1 MYKEVVGFIKDTFN
15 VADDFIPLHEP
26 RFIGNER
33 EYVMDC
39 IDSTFVS
46 SVGKYVNLFEDKV
59 KEFTGS
65 KYAIATTNGSAAL
78 HLSLILAGV
87 KRDELVITQ
96 PLTFIATCNAIS
108 YIGAEPLFIDVDL
121 NTKGLSPAKLEDFL
135 KNNTNQDS
143 KGNLYHSASGKRIS
157 ACVPMHTF
165 GHPAEIEELV
175 KICDIFNIP
184 LIEDAAES
192 IGSISNGVQTGRFG
206 LMGTFSFNGNKTI
219 TCGGGGM
226 IITDNDEIGLMAKHL
241 STQSKIPHP
250 WNFEHDN
257 IGYNYR
263 LPNLNAAM
271 ACAQVEQLDFFIENK
286 RELAGLYSDFFKNTS
301 IDFVS
306 EPVKCSSNYWLNA
319 VLLKDL
325 EERNA
330 FLEYTNKNNVMT
342 RPVWTLMTKLD
353 MFKDSVRGN
362 IDNAEW
368 LEDRLVNIPSSVRI
382 DSI

>member
-1 MYKEVVGFIKDTFN
+1 MYKEVVDFIKATFN
-15 VADDFIPLHEP
+15 VADQFIPLHEP
-26 RFIGNER
+26 RFVGNEKK
-33 EYVMDC
+33 YVMDC
-39 IDSTFVS
+39 IDSTYVS
-46 SVGKYVNLFEDKV
+46 SVGKYVNLFEDKI
-59 KEFTGS
+59 KDFTGA

-78 HLSLILAGV
+78 HLSLVLAGV

-108 YIGAEPLFIDVDL
+108 YIGAQPLFIDVDL
-121 NTKGLSPAKLEDFL
+121 KTKGLSPSKLEDFL
-135 KNNTNQDS
+135 KNNTKKDS
-143 KGNLYHSASGKRIS
+143 TGNLFHSASGKRIA

-165 GHPAEIEELV
+165 GHPVEIEELV
-175 KICDIFNIP
+175 RICAAYNIP

-192 IGSISNGVQTGRFG
+192 IGSLSNGIQTGRFG

-226 IITDNDEIGLMAKHL
+226 IVTDNDEIGLMAKHL

-271 ACAQVEQLDFFIENK
+271 ACAQVEQLDAFIENK
-286 RELAGLYSDFFKNTS
+286 RELATLYSNFFKNTS

-306 EPVKCSSNYWLNA
+306 EPENCASNYWLNA

-325 EERNA
+325 KERDS
-330 FLEYTNKNNVMT
+330 FLEFTNKNNVMT
-342 RPVWTLMTKLD
+342 RPVWTLMTKLE
-353 MFKDSVRGN
+353 MFKDSIKGN
-362 IDNAEW
+362 IENAEW

-382 DSI
+382 

>member
-1 MYKEVVGFIKDTFN
+1 MYKEVVDFIKATFN
-15 VADDFIPLHEP
+15 VADQFIPLHEP
-26 RFIGNER
+26 RFVGNEKK
-33 EYVMDC
+33 YVMDC
-39 IDSTFVS
+39 IDSTYVS
-46 SVGKYVNLFEDKV
+46 SVGKYVNLFEDKI
-59 KEFTGS
+59 KDFTGA

-78 HLSLILAGV
+78 HLSLVLSGV

-108 YIGAEPLFIDVDL
+108 YIGAQPLFIDVDL
-121 NTKGLSPAKLEDFL
+121 KTKGLSPSKLEDFL
-135 KNNTNQDS
+135 KNNTKKDS
-143 KGNLYHSASGKRIS
+143 TGNLFHSASGKRIA

-165 GHPAEIEELV
+165 GHPVEIEELV
-175 KICDIFNIP
+175 RICTEYNIP

-192 IGSISNGVQTGRFG
+192 IGSLSNGIQTGRFG

-226 IITDNDEIGLMAKHL
+226 IVTDNDEIGLMAKHL

-271 ACAQVEQLDFFIENK
+271 ACAQVEQLDAFIENK
-286 RELAGLYSDFFKNTS
+286 RELATLYSNFFKNTS

-306 EPVKCSSNYWLNA
+306 EPENCASNYWLNA

-325 EERNA
+325 KERDS
-330 FLEYTNKNNVMT
+330 FLEFTNKNNVMT
-342 RPVWTLMTKLD
+342 RPVWTLMTKLE
-353 MFKDSVRGN
+353 MFKDSIKGN
-362 IDNAEW
+362 IENAEW

-382 DSI
+382 

>member
-1 MYKEVVGFIKDTFN
+1 MYKEVVDFIKATFN
-15 VADDFIPLHEP
+15 VADQFIPLHEP
-26 RFIGNER
+26 RFVGNEKK
-33 EYVMDC
+33 YVMDC
-39 IDSTFVS
+39 IDSTYVS
-46 SVGKYVNLFEDKV
+46 SVGKYVNLFEEKIKD
-59 KEFTGS
+59 FTGA

-78 HLSLILAGV
+78 HLSLVLAGV

-108 YIGAEPLFIDVDL
+108 YIGAQPLFIDVDL
-121 NTKGLSPAKLEDFL
+121 KTKGLSPSKLEDFL
-135 KNNTNQDS
+135 KNNTKKDS
-143 KGNLYHSASGKRIS
+143 TGNLFHSASGKRIA

-165 GHPAEIEELV
+165 GHPVEIEELV
-175 KICDIFNIP
+175 RICAAYNIP

-192 IGSISNGVQTGRFG
+192 IGSLSNGIQTGRFG

-226 IITDNDEIGLMAKHL
+226 IVTDNDEIGLMAKHL

-271 ACAQVEQLDFFIENK
+271 ACAQVEQLDAFIKNK
-286 RELAGLYSDFFKNTS
+286 RELATLYSNFFKNRA

-306 EPVKCSSNYWLNA
+306 EPENCASNYWLNA
-319 VLLKDL
+319 VLVKDL
-325 EERNA
+325 KERDS
-330 FLEYTNKNNVMT
+330 FLEFTNKNNVMT
-342 RPVWTLMTKLD
+342 RPVWTLMTKLE
-353 MFKDSVRGN
+353 MFKDSIKGN
-362 IDNAEW
+362 IENAEW

-382 DSI
+382 